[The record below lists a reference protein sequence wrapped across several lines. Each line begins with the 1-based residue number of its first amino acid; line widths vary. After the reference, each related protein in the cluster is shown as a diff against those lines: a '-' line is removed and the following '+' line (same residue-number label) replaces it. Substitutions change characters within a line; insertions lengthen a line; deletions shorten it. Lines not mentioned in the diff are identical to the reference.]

1 MKIQYYIAKR
11 LVLVAFVL
19 FGISVIT
26 FFIARVVPS
35 EPAARWIGLHA
46 TAEQIAAAKIE
57 LGLDKPLY
65 IQYYVYIKNLFHG
78 DWGISIVTHQPVL
91 KDIKEYLPASLEL
104 IIVGMIIG
112 VVIGIFFGVLSATRK
127 DKSIDHIC
135 RFISIGGVSLPTFW
149 LGIMLQ
155 LIFFREIGILPL
167 SGRIDS
173 TLMFTSPLTKVTG
186 FYILDSIITGNWAA
200 FKSSFAHIILPAL
213 TLSVYPMGLV
223 TRMTRSS
230 LIEVLNEDYIRVAKA
245 YGISDRLIR
254 YKYALKNAISPTITV
269 LALCF
274 AYTLTSTFLIEA
286 VFNWPGLGGYTS
298 RAILAMDYPAI
309 MGVTLLV
316 ATFYVLINLLV
327 DLIHAFIDPRIVL
340 E

>member
-1 MKIQYYIAKR
+1 MKVQYYIIRR
-11 LVLVAFVL
+11 LVLAIFVL

-26 FFIARVVPS
+26 FFIARVIPS
-35 EPAARWIGLHA
+35 EPAARWVGLHA
-46 TAEQIAAAKIE
+46 TAEQVAAARVE

-65 IQYYVYIKNLFHG
+65 VQYYVYMKNLLHG
-78 DWGISIVTHQPVL
+78 DWGVSIVTHQPVL

-104 IIVGMIIG
+104 IIVGMLIG
-112 VVIGIFFGVLSATRK
+112 MVVGIFFGVLSATK
-127 DKSIDHIC
+127 KNKLIDHVC

-149 LGIMLQ
+149 LGMMLQ
-155 LIFFREIGILPL
+155 LIFFRELGILPL
-167 SGRIDS
+167 AERIDP
-173 TLMFTSPLTKVTG
+173 TLRFTSPLTHVTG
-186 FYILDSIITGNWAA
+186 LYILDSIITWNWAA
-200 FKSSFAHIILPAL
+200 FKSSSAHIILPAL
-213 TLSVYPMGLV
+213 TLSGYPMGLV

-230 LIEVLNEDYIRVAKA
+230 LIEVLNEDYIRVAQA
-245 YGISDRLIR
+245 YGISERTIKYR
-254 YKYALKNAISPTITV
+254 YALKNAISPTITV

-286 VFNWPGLGGYTS
+286 VFNWPGLGGYAS

-316 ATFYVLINLLV
+316 ATFYVLINLFV
-327 DLIHAFIDPRIVL
+327 DLVHAFIDPRIVL

>member
-1 MKIQYYIAKR
+1 MKIQYYIGRR
-11 LVLVAFVL
+11 LVLAIFVL

-46 TAEQIAAAKIE
+46 TARQIAAARIE

-65 IQYYVYIKNLFHG
+65 IQYYVYMKNLVYG

-91 KDIKEYLPASLEL
+91 KDIKEYIPASLEL
-104 IIVGMIIG
+104 IVFGMIIG
-112 VVIGIFFGVLSATRK
+112 VIVGIFFGVLSATKK
-127 DKSIDHIC
+127 DKLTDHAC

-149 LGIMLQ
+149 LGIVLQ
-155 LIFFREIGILPL
+155 LVFFRQLGILPL
-167 SGRIDS
+167 AGRINS
-173 TLMFTSPLTKVTG
+173 TLRFTFPLTKVTG
-186 FYILDSIITGNWAA
+186 FYILDSIITWNWPA
-200 FKSSFAHIILPAL
+200 FKSSFTHIILPAL
-213 TLSVYPMGLV
+213 TLSGYPMGLV
-223 TRMTRSS
+223 TRMMRSS
-230 LIEVLNEDYIRVAKA
+230 LIEILNEDYIRVTRA
-245 YGISDRLIR
+245 YGISERLIKYR
-254 YKYALKNAISPTITV
+254 YALKNAVSPTITV
-269 LALCF
+269 VALCF

-340 E
+340 G